1 MTRHL
6 GDEPQDEFDPH
17 TAQVLLGDNP
27 TFRQSQ
33 REFVA
38 SVKEHIRESGDDA
51 MVALLPDL
59 DRALDAYL
67 ADPMWVGGRGHVQLM
82 EALRPLL
89 LSLGINPGNFGL
101 L

>member
-1 MTRHL
+1 MTRRL
-6 GDEPQDEFDPH
+6 GDEPLDEFDPH

-27 TFRQSQ
+27 TFRQNQ

-38 SVKEHIRESGDDA
+38 SVKERIRESGEEA

-59 DRALDAYL
+59 DRALDAYV
-67 ADPMWVGGRGHVQLM
+67 ADPVWVGGPGHVRLM